1 MTYTQPQKA
10 VAVLLAIGQPEAAVV
25 LARLTKAETDR
36 LLSNSR
42 KMRSN
47 FANDLTAIAKD
58 FELAFNRVE
67 PSYDAGSSFQQLL
80 SVVRSPEEKTV
91 SSSENPSE
99 SAVSAA
105 FKFSA
110 FNDVDNEGTIGFLAN
125 EDIFVSASVLARLPG
140 DSAGEILQMLEGSR
154 RAAIFKAMA
163 TMGDAQTS
171 ALEAIDE
178 AAQAHFKAAKAA
190 SNADKLARLA
200 RLLNSIDRESADN
213 AIQALHDTFEEKDI
227 SALRSML
234 FRFEDV
240 VKLEPGTRSAI
251 FDAISADTITLAL
264 SDADE
269 GLREAILSSIS
280 QRTRRIIE
288 NDLKTQTKVN
298 QPAARNA
305 QKLVVSQI
313 LELAAV
319 GALALPNDEL
329 EAA

>member
-1 MTYTQPQKA
+1 
-10 VAVLLAIGQPEAAVV
+10 
-25 LARLTKAETDR
+25 
-36 LLSNSR
+36 
-42 KMRSN
+42 
-47 FANDLTAIAKD
+47 
-58 FELAFNRVE
+58 
-67 PSYDAGSSFQQLL
+67 
-80 SVVRSPEEKTV
+80 
-91 SSSENPSE
+91 
-99 SAVSAA
+99 
-105 FKFSA
+105 
-110 FNDVDNEGTIGFLAN
+110 
-125 EDIFVSASVLARLPG
+125 
-140 DSAGEILQMLEGSR
+140 
-154 RAAIFKAMA
+154 
-163 TMGDAQTS
+163 
-171 ALEAIDE
+171 
-178 AAQAHFKAAKAA
+178 
-190 SNADKLARLA
+190 
-200 RLLNSIDRESADN
+200 
-213 AIQALHDTFEEKDI
+213 
-227 SALRSML
+227 ML

-319 GALALPNDEL
+319 GALALPHDEL